1 MPKTCKRRTLDGKV
15 LTECRSQEDGF
26 AGFLCKDLS
35 FSTKKFDE
43 KFYKTGN
50 YACSKASDA
59 KKRQAVKRD
68 LETNNNIFITATL
81 IQSVLICNEPLV
93 TILRKL
99 GPNT

>member
-1 MPKTCKRRTLDGKV
+1 MPV
-15 LTECRSQEDGF
+15 Q
-26 AGFLCKDLS
+26 
-35 FSTKKFDE
+35 
-43 KFYKTGN
+43 
-50 YACSKASDA
+50 SDA